1 MSQTEN
7 HMTKPRIV
15 LDEHWCPDA
24 DMREYLES
32 YGIDLQIN
40 EDLEVSVPFD
50 QYDRLIELDPCAC

>member
-1 MSQTEN
+1 
-7 HMTKPRIV
+7 MTKPRIV